1 MSMLYE
7 MNNNYYIRVG
17 RKYVKVDM
25 IVDGDDVKLSPN
37 NKKVIEDNKSLKFSE
52 VAFDDSLKKSI
63 IANAKKRTEN
73 RDDEEIVTRNRYR

>member
-7 MNNNYYIRVG
+7 INNNYYIRVG

-63 IANAKKRTEN
+63 IANTKKRTEN